1 MMIKRWQQFNEELK
15 TWTYRDAAYKLQR
28 MGHKDRSK
36 RLFSHAEDMIVRNS
50 EKYGI
55 GEVEF
60 QNGVKAKFAGFDF
73 GMSWDTYLDND
84 YQHLTIPLFFQ
95 FPEEWDGDTIFCP
108 ISFEYNIDEDK
119 LELYAYGEEAMED
132 LYGVKI
138 LKFKHRKDVM
148 KIISVLKN
156 LDLKSEFTWDYSE
169 EEFERYQSDYRK
181 LISKLKV
188 NELYV

>member
-1 MMIKRWQQFNEELK
+1 MIKRWQQFNEELK
-15 TWTYRDAAYKLQR
+15 VGTYRSASSKLKR
-28 MGHKDRSK
+28 IGHGERAKK
-36 RLFSHAEDMIVRNS
+36 LFSHSEDMIVRES

-84 YQHLTIPLFFQ
+84 YENLTLPLFFQ
-95 FPEEWDGDTIFCP
+95 FPEDYDGDTIFCP
-108 ISFEYNIDEDK
+108 ISFEYDTNEDK
-119 LELYAYGEEAMED
+119 VELYGYSEEAMEELYD
-132 LYGVKI
+132 LKL
-138 LKFKHRKDVM
+138 LKFKNRKDVM
-148 KIISVLKN
+148 KVISVLKN
-156 LDLKSEFTWDYSE
+156 IDLKSEFTWEYSE